1 MAPGAVR
8 GNLSFA
14 VFPSRPSSPPA
25 PPLHKRHH
33 QGPGARSGQRR
44 PLSPGRQLAAQC
56 FSWLHPLP
64 EPSRKEVEEKP
75 WEVCCGAG
83 LSRERGKFCPGLLSL
98 CASVRDFC
106 LGAQR
111 RISVG
116 ISLWG
121 PQPGA
126 FRVSLDCRVF
136 CRVSGF

>member
-14 VFPSRPSSPPA
+14 VFPCRPSFPPA

-44 PLSPGRQLAAQC
+44 PLSPGRQPAALC
-56 FSWLHPLP
+56 FSWLHPPPRAQQEGGGREALG
-64 EPSRKEVEEKP
+64 SVL
-75 WEVCCGAG
+75 WCG

-98 CASVRDFC
+98 CASVSDFC

-126 FRVSLDCRVF
+126 FRVALDCRVF